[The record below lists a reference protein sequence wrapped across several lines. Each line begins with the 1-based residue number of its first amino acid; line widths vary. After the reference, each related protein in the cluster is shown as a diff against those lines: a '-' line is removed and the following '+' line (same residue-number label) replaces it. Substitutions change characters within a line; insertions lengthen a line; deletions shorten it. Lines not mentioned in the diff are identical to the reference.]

1 MRPAQASR
9 SFLRQRHGGSA
20 KVRLCTCAPVQRAGS
35 LDWTSTPP
43 RPRTQLETPPRRR
56 LGVHAVSMR
65 NPESAQALSELYA
78 VVLSYREHTNVRVKW
93 SPDREVWLA
102 NHPAFADEWV
112 DAPGVAWISSPNAP
126 ADDEFEVAL
135 QIAPRARERCN
146 RCGLTDPSA
155 HFIALN
161 VYGIPTLYCVQAP
174 SADIVGSRGGGGRS
188 EHWGGPLGCRNVS
201 ASFEYDWGP
210 DIPYIGTVAV
220 NLYGQPLIAEEVIN
234 WPWCTFC
241 TNAAGGPAS
250 AVDIERIE
258 FMRELVGKR
267 EKWVASQL

>member
-1 MRPAQASR
+1 M
-9 SFLRQRHGGSA
+9 
-20 KVRLCTCAPVQRAGS
+20 
-35 LDWTSTPP
+35 
-43 RPRTQLETPPRRR
+43 
-56 LGVHAVSMR
+56 SMR

-78 VVLSYREHTNVRVKW
+78 VVLSYRQHTNVRVKW

-188 EHWGGPLGCRNVS
+188 KHWGGPLGCRNVS

-210 DIPYIGTVAV
+210 DTPYIGTVAV
-220 NLYGQPLIAEEVIN
+220 NFYGRPLIAEEVIN

-241 TNAAGGPAS
+241 TNAAGGPAG
-250 AVDIERIE
+250 AVDTERIE